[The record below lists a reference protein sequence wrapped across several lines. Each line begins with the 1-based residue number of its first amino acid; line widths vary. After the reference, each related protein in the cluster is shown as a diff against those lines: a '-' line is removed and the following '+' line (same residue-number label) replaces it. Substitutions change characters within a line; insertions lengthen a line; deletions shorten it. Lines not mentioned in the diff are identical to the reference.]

1 MPLVASENY
10 KLALSTIT
18 DQNSGLIQRF
28 TDIRLHSYN
37 LDTQDFTSAWNP
49 ATDTHTLTKYG
60 QQPITEGRINNSQQP
75 SLSKLSNKVCAMTG
89 ISDCLTLSTV

>member
-10 KLALSTIT
+10 KLALPTIT

-49 ATDTHTLTKYG
+49 ATHTYSDKVWPATNNRRKD
-60 QQPITEGRINNSQQP
+60 QQQSAAKSVQIKQQ
-75 SLSKLSNKVCAMTG
+75 SLCDDWN
-89 ISDCLTLSTV
+89 I